1 MSTDQPQQ
9 PEAQKKLTLDD
20 PLDADTLGKFK
31 QLQTVRL
38 QVSERLLDLE
48 QEKVRILRMAANVDQ
63 ERTKLFETVLSPRA
77 PSELPGRDDANTG
90 KINPIP
96 EAVQAGSRSQ
106 GRGSARERRGEAL
119 ILYESAWTRV
129 LMADVGNETGNPDL
143 REIASLA
150 GTLSTFMPV
159 LAGSSTFDG
168 MTPRSSF

>member
-63 ERTKLFETVLSPRA
+63 ERTKLFETVLVSRG
-77 PSELPGRDDANTG
+77 LPPNFPVEIDANTG

-96 EAVQAGSRSQ
+96 EAVQAGEQ
-106 GRGSARERRGEAL
+106 AAK
-119 ILYESAWTRV
+119 A
-129 LMADVGNETGNPDL
+129 
-143 REIASLA
+143 A
-150 GTLSTFMPV
+150 GQPENG
-159 LAGSSTFDG
+159 AAKH
-168 MTPRSSF
+168 